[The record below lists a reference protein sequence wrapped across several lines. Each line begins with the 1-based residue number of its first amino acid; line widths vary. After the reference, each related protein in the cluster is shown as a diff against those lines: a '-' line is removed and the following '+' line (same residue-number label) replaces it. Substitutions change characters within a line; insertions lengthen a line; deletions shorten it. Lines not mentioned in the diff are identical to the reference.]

1 MEDKKPIKIS
11 LKIAILLIVILLI
24 LVAVI
29 AFFVL
34 NYNKKNDVSNLE
46 DSKDYKSVSID
57 GETYYRRLNKN
68 TWDGEYYYKKF
79 DTENRIDNIMEVVS
93 YKEYLDIINS
103 VESEISSKIKP
114 YYSNK
119 NSNYIVISYANGYSW
134 CELELIDCIEKN
146 NKIIVYGD
154 EEVNGVMAGGSGYFI
169 VIPTDMPVGTKIEY
183 RECYSSSEIKNIKKY
198 GNPQGFDEMM
208 VDKPIIYLYPEEEI
222 EVSVKL
228 LKTEK
233 LTCSYPKYN
242 GIWKVLAKTNGD
254 LKDLVT
260 GRQLYSLY
268 YESKS
273 EIEFKVENEG
283 FIVEGKDTIEFLE
296 EKLAILGL
304 TEKEAEEFIIY
315 WLPKL
320 EANKY
325 NYIRFASLDEI
336 NENMPLEINP
346 NPDTIIRVLMTF
358 KGLENPINVEE
369 QKLETPER
377 TGFVAVE
384 WGGSEIK

>member
-24 LVAVI
+24 LVAII

-46 DSKDYKSVSID
+46 YSKDYKSVSID
-57 GETYYRRLNKN
+57 GETYYKRLNKN

-93 YKEYLDIINS
+93 YKEYLDIIS
-103 VESEISSKIKP
+103 SLESEISSKIKP

-134 CELELIDCIEKN
+134 CEMELIDCIEKN

-169 VIPTDMPVGTKIEY
+169 AIPTDMPVGTKIEY
-183 RECYSSSEIKNIKKY
+183 RECYSSSEIKNIKEY
-198 GNPQGFDEMM
+198 GNPQGFDELML
-208 VDKPIIYLYPEEEI
+208 DKPIIYLYPEEET

-228 LKTEK
+228 LNSEN

-242 GIWKVLAKTNGD
+242 DIWKVLAKPNGD

-273 EIEFKVENEG
+273 AANFKVENEG
-283 FIVEGKDTIEFLE
+283 FVVKGEDTIEFLE